1 MYISALDA
9 SVSPGLYIHI
19 YAYIRIQRMYVC
31 LCVCL
36 CVCVCVFVRVC
47 VLLGL
52 CFYGFAKEKNVCVS
66 HTVILC
72 SRGGCLENMFF
83 FC

>member
-1 MYISALDA
+1 MC
-9 SVSPGLYIHI
+9 VFV
-19 YAYIRIQRMYVC
+19 YVC
-31 LCVCL
+31 VVCVF
-36 CVCVCVFVRVC
+36 VCVFVRVC

-52 CFYGFAKEKNVCVS
+52 CFYGFAKEKNVCVL

-83 FC
+83 FLLKIFFLQAE